1 MEIGLHVT
9 LWSCMKHLGSKS
21 SIVFHLFHKGFD
33 GARLRLLR
41 QTRDAFRGRCRAI
54 PHDVAALAP
63 GTLRKQ
69 QGSRLRYG
77 GVHMANPIE
86 ADSLIH
92 LDPDLV
98 VLADLCE
105 LDELPMRDAV
115 AVM

>member
-1 MEIGLHVT
+1 
-9 LWSCMKHLGSKS
+9 
-21 SIVFHLFHKGFD
+21 
-33 GARLRLLR
+33 
-41 QTRDAFRGRCRAI
+41 
-54 PHDVAALAP
+54 
-63 GTLRKQ
+63 
-69 QGSRLRYG
+69 
-77 GVHMANPIE
+77 MANPIE